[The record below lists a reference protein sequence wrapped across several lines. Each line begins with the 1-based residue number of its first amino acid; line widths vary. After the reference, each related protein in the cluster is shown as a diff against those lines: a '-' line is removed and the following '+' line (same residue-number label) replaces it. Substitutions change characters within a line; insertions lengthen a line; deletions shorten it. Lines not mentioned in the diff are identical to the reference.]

1 MVIFFVA
8 CALISIP
15 PVGVSIV
22 SASSSPKLDRIV
34 IALSDSFS
42 SEVIFPS
49 KLFAVKVP
57 STVTL
62 PPSVS
67 VNTVASASAP
77 EKLLIIKVV
86 PSAAAVIF
94 HRSVTS
100 ASSGLKYNP
109 AVEAVGPLMATKPSV
124 PVPAFVPGV
133 RIILPPA

>member
-8 CALISIP
+8 AALISIP
-15 PVGVSIV
+15 PVGVSSV
-22 SASSSPKLDRIV
+22 SAASSPKLDRIV

-67 VNTVASASAP
+67 VNTAASASAP

-94 HRSVTS
+94 HRSAT
-100 ASSGLKYNP
+100 AALFGLRNNP
-109 AVEAVGPLMATKPSV
+109 AVEVVGPLMATKPSL
-124 PVPAFVPGV
+124 PESFFVTGV
-133 RIILPPA
+133 RIILPPF